1 MHKAGRDVLRCVRG
15 GCVGPAQEQVLLAQF
30 SPAQPRVSGSR
41 LGAAA
46 EEEQQNPGMGVCVTS
61 GAAPPEVWGTSVRV
75 EIVGGP

>member
-1 MHKAGRDVLRCVRG
+1 MS
-15 GCVGPAQEQVLLAQF
+15 GPAQEQVLPAQF
-30 SPAQPRVSGSR
+30 SPAQPRVSGSK

-46 EEEQQNPGMGVCVTS
+46 EEEQQNPGMCVCVCVTS